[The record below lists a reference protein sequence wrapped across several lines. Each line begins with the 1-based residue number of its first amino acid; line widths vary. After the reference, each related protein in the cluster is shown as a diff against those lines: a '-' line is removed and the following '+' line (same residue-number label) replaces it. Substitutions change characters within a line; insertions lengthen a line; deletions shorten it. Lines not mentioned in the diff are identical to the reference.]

1 MDCAAEGAQILVNVC
16 GCVKPGENVV
26 VVTDTNKVHIA
37 EYIITAAREKKAEVV
52 SIVMAPRKAHG
63 EEPPRTVAAAV
74 KEADVVFAVTTF
86 SLFHTKA
93 RQEACK
99 SGARWI
105 NLPDFSRETLCSEAL
120 RVDFLSRKKLVDKLY
135 SILLNGSR
143 VRVIT
148 ERGTDIEF
156 SIKGRTPIRE
166 YGISDE
172 PGMVS
177 SPPDIEV
184 CIAPVEGTANG
195 RIIVD
200 GSIVLPEIG
209 PLPKGREVILTVK
222 DGFIRE
228 IDGGPE
234 ARKFKEVL
242 ESANNPY
249 VYNIAEFG
257 VGLNPKCK
265 LSGSMLEDEGV
276 YGTIHFGI
284 GDNHTIGGTI
294 KAPMH
299 IDVVIKEP
307 TVIVDGEII
316 IDHGE
321 HVYLNKK

>member
-1 MDCAAEGAQILVNVC
+1 MTKCEIEGARILVNTC

-26 VVTDTNKVHIA
+26 VITDTNKISIA
-37 EYIITAAREKKAEVV
+37 EYIVIAAQEKNAETVLIIMSPRET
-52 SIVMAPRKAHG
+52 HG
-63 EEPPRTVAAAV
+63 EEPPKTVVGAV

-99 SGARWI
+99 NGARWI
-105 NLPDFSRETLCSEAL
+105 NLPDFRREMLCSGGL
-120 RVDFLSRKKLVDKLY
+120 YVDFLSQRELVDKLA
-135 SILLNGSR
+135 SILLNGSQ
-143 VRVIT
+143 VKVIT

-156 SIKGRTPIRE
+156 SIKGRSPIRE
-166 YGISDE
+166 YGICDK

-195 RIIVD
+195 KIVVD

-209 PLPKGREVILTVK
+209 PLSKGKEVILTVK

-228 IDGGPE
+228 INGGTE
-234 ARKFKEVL
+234 ARKFKKVL
-242 ESANNPY
+242 ETANDPS

-257 VGLNPKCK
+257 IGLNPMCE

-284 GDNHTIGGTI
+284 GDNHTMGGIT

-307 TVIVDGEII
+307 TVIVDGKII

-321 HVYLNKK
+321 HVYAK